1 MNIEDNFIDGSFKNF
16 VEAVAEQAGFS
27 LGPLDDLS
35 RLLDSIAVA
44 AGVQSR
50 DIRIVVMPVT
60 YKDADGKDHTKYSL
74 DLVGRDQA
82 RGIMA
87 WTPLSKLL
95 EENPAGTD
103 PGLLVDTSHGYWK
116 NRLEEER
123 QRLEQQAKASVPR
136 A

>member
-1 MNIEDNFIDGSFKNF
+1 MNIENNFIEGSLKSF
-16 VEAVAEQAGFS
+16 VEGIAEQAGFS
-27 LGPLDDLS
+27 LGPLDDLA
-35 RLLDSIAVA
+35 RLLDSIAIA

-60 YKDADGKDHTKYSL
+60 YKDADGNEKTKFGL
-74 DLVGRDQA
+74 ELVGRDQA

-95 EENPAGTD
+95 EENPAGSD

-123 QRLEQQAKASVPR
+123 LRLEKQARAAAPR
-136 A
+136 G